1 MIKKFAHVFYGP
13 PVLAAS
19 LTLGFWLCCGLTATV
34 ALAAADEKFKALP
47 EGFLAGPALVNQ
59 GGNLLAGRGL
69 AEAMAAAG
77 KEGPAANRGVFGAMS
92 FGRSSYETDAKVDD
106 AGSKLDMDGLSLLTG
121 LAYGLDSD
129 LGLLTVGSFLE
140 FGRGSYDTRNNFDK
154 APSVSGEGGVRHWG
168 GGILGRLDFAD
179 TGPGRFYAESS
190 FRGGALHQ
198 DYRSGNLP
206 GLEYESDSNYYGLYL
221 GPGYVTKFE
230 NFSFDFY
237 GKYFW
242 TRVDGDSAT
251 LSTGESVNFGGVT
264 SSRLRP
270 GGRLGYDMSES
281 LTPYIGAAYELE
293 LAGHSHAT
301 IYGEDIDSPTLRG
314 VTGVTGVWEL
324 GLNFKPSP
332 ARPLS
337 LDLGL
342 EGSVGQKEG
351 VAGSLQVKW
360 EF

>member
-1 MIKKFAHVFYGP
+1 VIKKIAHVFYGQ
-13 PVLAAS
+13 PVLTACLA
-19 LTLGFWLCCGLTATV
+19 LGLWLFG
-34 ALAAADEKFKALP
+34 ALAAPVAKAGVRDKALP
-47 EGFLAGPALVNQ
+47 EGYLAGPALVNQ

-77 KEGPAANRGVFGAMS
+77 KGGPGANRGVFGAMS
-92 FGRSSYETDAKVDD
+92 YGRSSYETDAQVDD
-106 AGSKLDMDGLSLLTG
+106 AGSKLDIDSLSLLTG

-140 FGRGSYDTRNNFDK
+140 FGHGSYETRNNFDNNI
-154 APSVSGEGGVRHWG
+154 PSVNGEGGVRHWG

-179 TGPGRFYAESS
+179 TGPGRFYTESS
-190 FRGGALHQ
+190 FRGGTLHQ
-198 DYRSGNLP
+198 DFRSGDLA
-206 GLEYESDSNYYGLYL
+206 GAEYESDSNYYGFYL

-242 TRVDGDSAT
+242 TRVDGASAT
-251 LSTGESVNFGGVT
+251 LDQSKSVKFSGVT

-270 GGRLGYDMSES
+270 GGRLGYDLSES

-301 IYGEDIDSPTLRG
+301 LDGQDLDSPTLRG
-314 VTGVTGVWEL
+314 VTGMTGVWEV
-324 GLNFKPSP
+324 GLNLKPSP
-332 ARPLS
+332 VRPLS